1 MKKYVLVL
9 AAFLACSSAF
19 AQSSKNQMIESELL
33 KAHRTAWIEA
43 QAAARA
49 GAQGAARTAAE
60 DSGVCLVGENEA
72 DCSLDVSKFHEQV
85 SNKLKT
91 THPYAEEIE
100 FLGTI
105 GYEKPGNGQENTQW
119 YYYMMYES
127 KTTIFQVVRVKF
139 NSDASSLNKIELLPT
154 ETVFPKKI
162 SVKNV
167 WKGMENLRRDLLR
180 CDVNEFGVRL
190 CNKGSLYDHLYL
202 LAEKAA
208 LPFVDKIQSVQRE
221 KLEGAEGV
229 AKIETYTMRVSGK
242 DAEFSLTFLMN
253 GEVKASLEYISK

>member
-19 AQSSKNQMIESELL
+19 AQLSKNG
-33 KAHRTAWIEA
+33 ATIEA
-43 QAAARA
+43 GLQKANQKARAAAAQTAATGTAAARA
-49 GAQGAARTAAE
+49 AEE
-60 DSGVCLVGENEA
+60 DSGVCLVGENES
-72 DCSLDVSKFHEQV
+72 DCRLDVSKFHNPV
-85 SNKLKT
+85 FNKLQT

-119 YYYMMYES
+119 YYYMIYES
-127 KTTIFQVVRVKF
+127 KTTIFQIVRVKF
-139 NSDASSLNKIELLPT
+139 NSGASSPNKIELLPT
-154 ETVFPKKI
+154 ETVFPKHI

-167 WKGMENLRRDLLR
+167 WNGMENLRRDLLR

-221 KLEGAEGV
+221 NLEGAKGV

-242 DAEFSLTFLMN
+242 DAAFSLTFHMN
-253 GEVKASLEYISK
+253 GKVEASLEYINK